1 MTTTKDPVNSD
12 LDAVKQAE
20 WREAERDAIFHE
32 LVQLLID
39 QQEIESRT
47 AELKSRATE
56 IRARLEKFAAA

>member
-20 WREAERDAIFHE
+20 WREAERA
-32 LVQLLID
+32 
-39 QQEIESRT
+39 